1 MVTVKEFL
9 NAGRNLQF
17 EIDKLK
23 VLYEKRLD
31 SATVQ
36 GVSYEGDRV
45 QQSAGNKTEERY
57 IECSDFAEILAN
69 RILELENYRAKM
81 LLLINQYPE
90 SIGRSLLIMR
100 YIECIHWDQIAEQLH
115 YDVRWTQRLHGK
127 ILEQLQRSHK
137 KPL

>member
-1 MVTVKEFL
+1 MLTVKEFL

-23 VLYEKRLD
+23 ELYEKRLD
-31 SATVQ
+31 SAMVQ
-36 GVSYEGDRV
+36 GISYEGDRV
-45 QQSAGNKTEERY
+45 QQSAWNNTEERY
-57 IECSDFAEILAN
+57 AECADFAGMLAK
-69 RILELENYRAKM
+69 RILELENYRARM
-81 LLLINQYPE
+81 LHLINQYPE

-100 YIECIHWDQIAEQLH
+100 YIECVRWEQIAEQLH

-127 ILEQLQRSHK
+127 ILEHLQRSHK